1 MTIGRHQRLI
11 WGLLVAAM
19 LAGAPEAS
27 AEIMVGFAGPL
38 TGQMEYAGEQAQ
50 NGAELAI
57 AELNAAGGV
66 LGQQVVLDSADD
78 YCDPEQAVAAAR
90 QLLAHKVVFVTGH
103 WCSGAAIP
111 ASEIYEAARIPFITG
126 GPTNPRLTERGLR
139 FTFRSTMRY
148 EAQATLAIDYMV
160 RQLNAHRIA
169 IVHDTRIFGKEL
181 AELTSRRLAEL
192 GAPAR
197 LLEAVQPG
205 QLEYL
210 DLIDRLRRAQIEVL
224 YYAGYSRE
232 AALLRRQMAEAGFL
246 PPMIAGSGAGSE
258 DYGLIAGSAAE
269 GTLITR
275 TRAID
280 TPERVEFDAKFRAA
294 YRFDADNRGRL
305 AYRDVMIWA
314 QAVAAAGATD
324 GLAVAQALRSGTF
337 HVMGVEA
344 SFDAKGDVRGPLA
357 VASLWVWHDGRFVPL
372 PSGSRAEV
380 KDKP

>member
-1 MTIGRHQRLI
+1 
-11 WGLLVAAM
+11 
-19 LAGAPEAS
+19 
-27 AEIMVGFAGPL
+27 
-38 TGQMEYAGEQAQ
+38 
-50 NGAELAI
+50 
-57 AELNAAGGV
+57 
-66 LGQQVVLDSADD
+66 
-78 YCDPEQAVAAAR
+78 VAAAR

-103 WCSGAAIP
+103 GCSGAAIP

-160 RQLNAHRIA
+160 RQLNAQRIA

-232 AALLRRQMAEAGFL
+232 AALLRRQM
-246 PPMIAGSGAGSE
+246 P
-258 DYGLIAGSAAE
+258 
-269 GTLITR
+269 
-275 TRAID
+275 TRASC
-280 TPERVEFDAKFRAA
+280 
-294 YRFDADNRGRL
+294 
-305 AYRDVMIWA
+305 
-314 QAVAAAGATD
+314 
-324 GLAVAQALRSGTF
+324 LR
-337 HVMGVEA
+337 
-344 SFDAKGDVRGPLA
+344 
-357 VASLWVWHDGRFVPL
+357 
-372 PSGSRAEV
+372 
-380 KDKP
+380 